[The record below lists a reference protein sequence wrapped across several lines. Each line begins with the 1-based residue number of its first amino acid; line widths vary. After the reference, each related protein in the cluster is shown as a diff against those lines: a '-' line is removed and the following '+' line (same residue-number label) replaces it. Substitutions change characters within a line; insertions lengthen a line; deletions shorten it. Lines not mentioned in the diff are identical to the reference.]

1 MSTKKVEW
9 TARLAAWAASGLTAE
24 EFAAKNGLT
33 SQALKWWRWHLGAEA
48 ARAKSA
54 PAAKAM
60 TTTAFAEVVVAA
72 SPPTPP
78 SGAFEVLLRSG
89 QVVRVPAVFD
99 AVALRRLIDALEE
112 VA

>member
-9 TARLAAWAASGLTAE
+9 TARLAAWTASGLTAE

-72 SPPTPP
+72 PPTPP

-99 AVALRRLIDALEE
+99 AVALRRLIYALEE

>member
-9 TARLAAWAASGLTAE
+9 TARLAAWTASGLTAE

-48 ARAKSA
+48 ARAKSV
-54 PAAKAM
+54 PTAKAM

-72 SPPTPP
+72 PPPTPP